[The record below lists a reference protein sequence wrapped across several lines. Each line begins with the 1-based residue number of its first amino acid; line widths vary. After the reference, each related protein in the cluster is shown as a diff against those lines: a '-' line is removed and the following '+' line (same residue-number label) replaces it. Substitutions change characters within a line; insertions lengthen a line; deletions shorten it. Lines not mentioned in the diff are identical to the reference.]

1 MARVHERKARKD
13 YPAQGIKKGDT
24 YFTWK
29 TRMTVGKSYVGRIHR
44 SLTRPVLS
52 QLTSSTWRIRLDAVS
67 QSIAAAEDADG
78 LRAAAEE
85 LRELG
90 NEQRE
95 KFDNM
100 PEGLQQGDTG
110 QTLEQQADDCESAAD
125 EIDAAAD
132 TLGEALEAIDTAEAA
147 HEELAAA
154 WDAHDEDPVAHPEP
168 DEEDPR
174 DRDYAQERQDAMDEA
189 VSEAEGPLPS

>member
-1 MARVHERKARKD
+1 MARVHQRKARKD
-13 YPAQGIKKGDT
+13 YPAQGIKAGDM

-29 TRMTVGKSYVGRIHR
+29 TRMTVGKSYVGRVHR
-44 SLTRPVLS
+44 SLTQPVLS
-52 QLTSSTWRIRLDAVS
+52 QLTSSAWRIGLDAVS
-67 QSIAAAEDADG
+67 QSVAAAEDPDG

-110 QTLEQQADDCESAAD
+110 QTLEQQAADCESAAD
-125 EIDAAAD
+125 EIEAAAD
-132 TLGEALEAIDTAEAA
+132 TLGEALEALDTAEAA

-154 WDAHDEDPVAHPEP
+154 WDAHDEDPVANPEP

-174 DRDYAQERQDAMDEA
+174 DRDYAQERRDALDEA
-189 VSEAEGPLPS
+189 VSEAEGSLPS